1 MNGNLIKK
9 WLDMSIEEYKLEE
22 YTTLTMR
29 QYRKEKESLQ
39 VELLKLQE
47 WVIKEKKRV
56 AIVVEGRDAAGKGST
71 IKRFVE
77 KLIERKSS
85 DDPTYR
91 IVSLGIPS
99 PEESKNWFERYEKHL
114 PSDSE
119 IVFFDRS
126 WYNRA
131 IVEPAMGYC
140 NEEQYREFMENVNM
154 WEEKITQDGI
164 ILIKFYLD
172 IDKNNQLERITKRQE
187 SPLKYW
193 KFSMNDLAALGKWEA
208 FTKYQT
214 QMFEKTSTPINPWV
228 VINSN
233 NKLIARLTA
242 IRYVLEEIDYTNKS
256 PLKEKRWSQRLTEI
270 EIDGVMFRDLTQKQY
285 EILEKLNKN
294 GI

>member
-1 MNGNLIKK
+1 MI
-9 WLDMSIEEYKLEE
+9 EYKLEE
-22 YTTLTMR
+22 YTESLTLT
-29 QYRKEKESLQ
+29 QYRKEKQLLQ

-47 WVIKEKKRV
+47 WVIKENKRV
-56 AIVVEGRDAAGKGST
+56 VIVVEGRDTAGKGST

-91 IVSLGIPS
+91 VVSLGIPT
-99 PEESKNWFERYEKHL
+99 PEESQNWFKRYEKHL
-114 PSDSE
+114 PKESE

-140 NEEQYREFMENVNM
+140 DEIQYRDFMERVNN
-154 WEEKITQDGI
+154 WEEELQGKGH

-172 IDKNNQLERITKRQE
+172 IDKYNQIQRITERQE

-208 FTKYQT
+208 FTKYQN
-214 QMFEKTSTPINPWV
+214 QMFEKTSTEHNPWV

-242 IRYVLEEIDYTNKS
+242 IRYVLQSINYDGKI
-256 PLKEKRWSQRLTEI
+256 PLKEKRWSERLKELEI
-270 EIDGVMFRDLTQKQY
+270 EGVRFKDLTLKQY
-285 EILEKLNKN
+285 NILKKLIN
-294 GI
+294 

>member
-1 MNGNLIKK
+1 MI
-9 WLDMSIEEYKLEE
+9 EYKLEE
-22 YTTLTMR
+22 YTESLTLT
-29 QYRKEKESLQ
+29 QYRKEKELLQ

-47 WVIKEKKRV
+47 WVIKGKKRV
-56 AIVVEGRDAAGKGST
+56 AIVVEGRDTAGKGST

-91 IVSLGIPS
+91 IVSLGVPT

-114 PSDSE
+114 PKESE

-140 NEEQYREFMENVNM
+140 SEEQYRDFMGRVNEWENKLTD
-154 WEEKITQDGI
+154 EGLT
-164 ILIKFYLD
+164 LIKFYLD
-172 IDKNNQLERITKRQE
+172 IDKNHQIERITERQE

-193 KFSMNDLAALGKWEA
+193 KFSMNDLAALGKWKA
-208 FTKYQT
+208 FTKYQN
-214 QMFEKTSTPINPWV
+214 QMFEKTSTETNPWV
-228 VINSN
+228 LINSN

-242 IRYVLEEIDYTNKS
+242 IRYVLHTIPYKEKI
-256 PLKEKRWSQRLTEI
+256 PLKGKRWSERLKQI
-270 EIDGVMFRDLTQKQY
+270 EINGVLFKDLTKKQY
-285 EILEKLNKN
+285 NVLKN
-294 GI
+294 LVKPT

>member
-1 MNGNLIKK
+1 MI
-9 WLDMSIEEYKLEE
+9 EYKLEE
-22 YTTLTMR
+22 YTESLTLT
-29 QYRKEKESLQ
+29 QYRKEKQLLQ

-47 WVIKEKKRV
+47 WVIKENKRV
-56 AIVVEGRDAAGKGST
+56 VIVVEGRDTAGKGST

-91 IVSLGIPS
+91 VVSLGIPT
-99 PEESKNWFERYEKHL
+99 PEESQNWFKRYEKHL
-114 PSDSE
+114 PKESE

-140 NEEQYREFMENVNM
+140 NEIQYRDFMERVNN
-154 WEEKITQDGI
+154 WEEELQGKGH

-172 IDKNNQLERITKRQE
+172 IDKYNQIQRITERQE

-208 FTKYQT
+208 FTKYQN
-214 QMFEKTSTPINPWV
+214 QMFEKTSTEHNPWV

-242 IRYVLEEIDYTNKS
+242 IRYVLQSINYDGKI
-256 PLKEKRWSQRLTEI
+256 PLKEKRWSERLKELEI
-270 EIDGVMFRDLTQKQY
+270 EGVRFKDLTLKQY
-285 EILEKLNKN
+285 NTLKKLIN
-294 GI
+294 

>member
-1 MNGNLIKK
+1 MI
-9 WLDMSIEEYKLEE
+9 EYKLEE
-22 YTTLTMR
+22 YTESLTLT
-29 QYRKEKESLQ
+29 QYRKEKQLLQ

-47 WVIKEKKRV
+47 WVIKKKKRV
-56 AIVVEGRDAAGKGST
+56 VIVVEGRDTAGKGST

-91 IVSLGIPS
+91 VVSLGIPT
-99 PEESKNWFERYEKHL
+99 PEESQNWFKRYEKHL
-114 PSDSE
+114 PKESE

-140 NEEQYREFMENVNM
+140 DEIQYRDFMERVNN
-154 WEEKITQDGI
+154 WEEELQGKGH

-172 IDKNNQLERITKRQE
+172 IDKYNQIQRITERQE

-208 FTKYQT
+208 FTKYQN
-214 QMFEKTSTPINPWV
+214 QMFEKTSTEHNPWV

-242 IRYVLEEIDYTNKS
+242 IRYVLQSINYDGKI
-256 PLKEKRWSQRLTEI
+256 PLKEKRWSERLKELEI
-270 EIDGVMFRDLTQKQY
+270 EGVRFKDLTLKQY
-285 EILEKLNKN
+285 NILKKLIN
-294 GI
+294 

>member
-1 MNGNLIKK
+1 MI
-9 WLDMSIEEYKLEE
+9 EYKLEE
-22 YTTLTMR
+22 YTESLTLT
-29 QYRKEKESLQ
+29 QYRKEKQLLQ

-56 AIVVEGRDAAGKGST
+56 VIVVEGRDTAGKGST

-91 IVSLGIPS
+91 VVSLGIPT
-99 PEESKNWFERYEKHL
+99 PEESQNWFKRYEKHL
-114 PSDSE
+114 PKESE

-140 NEEQYREFMENVNM
+140 DEIQYRDFMERVNN
-154 WEEKITQDGI
+154 WEEELQGKGH

-172 IDKNNQLERITKRQE
+172 IDKYNQIQRITERQE

-208 FTKYQT
+208 FTKYQN
-214 QMFEKTSTPINPWV
+214 QMFEKTSTEHNPWV

-242 IRYVLEEIDYTNKS
+242 IRYVLQSINYDGKI
-256 PLKEKRWSQRLTEI
+256 PLKEKRWSERLKELEI
-270 EIDGVMFRDLTQKQY
+270 EGVRFKDLTLKQY
-285 EILEKLNKN
+285 NTLKKLIN
-294 GI
+294 

>member
-1 MNGNLIKK
+1 MI
-9 WLDMSIEEYKLEE
+9 EYKLEE
-22 YTTLTMR
+22 YTESLTLT
-29 QYRKEKESLQ
+29 QYRKEKQLLQ

-47 WVIKEKKRV
+47 WVIKENKRV
-56 AIVVEGRDAAGKGST
+56 VIVVEGRDTAGKGST

-91 IVSLGIPS
+91 VVSLGIPT
-99 PEESKNWFERYEKHL
+99 PEESQNWFKRYEKHL
-114 PSDSE
+114 PKESE

-140 NEEQYREFMENVNM
+140 NEIQYRDFMERVNN
-154 WEEKITQDGI
+154 WEEELQGKGH

-172 IDKNNQLERITKRQE
+172 IDKYNQIQRITERQE

-208 FTKYQT
+208 FTKYQN
-214 QMFEKTSTPINPWV
+214 QMFEKTSTEHNPWV

-242 IRYVLEEIDYTNKS
+242 IRYVLQSINYDGKI
-256 PLKEKRWSQRLTEI
+256 PLKEKRWSERLKEL
-270 EIDGVMFRDLTQKQY
+270 EKEGVRFKDLTLKQY
-285 EILEKLNKN
+285 NTLKKLIN
-294 GI
+294 

>member
-1 MNGNLIKK
+1 MI
-9 WLDMSIEEYKLEE
+9 EYKLEE
-22 YTTLTMR
+22 YTESLTLT
-29 QYRKEKESLQ
+29 QYRKEKELLQ

-56 AIVVEGRDAAGKGST
+56 AIVVEGRDTAGKGST

-91 IVSLGIPS
+91 IVSLGVPT

-114 PSDSE
+114 PKESE

-140 NEEQYREFMENVNM
+140 SEEQYRDFMGRVNEWENKLTD
-154 WEEKITQDGI
+154 EGLR
-164 ILIKFYLD
+164 LIKFYLD
-172 IDKNNQLERITKRQE
+172 IDKNHQIERITERQE

-193 KFSMNDLAALGKWEA
+193 KFSMNDLAALGKWKA
-208 FTKYQT
+208 FTKYQN
-214 QMFEKTSTPINPWV
+214 QMFEKTSTETNPWIL
-228 VINSN
+228 INSN

-242 IRYVLEEIDYTNKS
+242 IRYVLHTIPYKEKI
-256 PLKEKRWSQRLTEI
+256 PLKGKRWSERLKQI
-270 EIDGVMFRDLTQKQY
+270 EINGVLFKDLTKKQY
-285 EILEKLNKN
+285 NALKN
-294 GI
+294 LVKPT

>member
-1 MNGNLIKK
+1 
-9 WLDMSIEEYKLEE
+9 MSIEEYKLEE

>member
-1 MNGNLIKK
+1 MI
-9 WLDMSIEEYKLEE
+9 EYKLEE
-22 YTTLTMR
+22 YTESLTLT
-29 QYRKEKESLQ
+29 QYRKEKQLLQ

-47 WVIKEKKRV
+47 WVIKENKRV
-56 AIVVEGRDAAGKGST
+56 VIVVEGRDTAGKGST

-91 IVSLGIPS
+91 VVSLGIPT
-99 PEESKNWFERYEKHL
+99 PEESQNWFKRYEKHL
-114 PSDSE
+114 PKESE

-140 NEEQYREFMENVNM
+140 DEIQYRDFMERVNN
-154 WEEKITQDGI
+154 WEEELQGKGH

-172 IDKNNQLERITKRQE
+172 IDKYNQIQRITERQE

-208 FTKYQT
+208 FTKYQN
-214 QMFEKTSTPINPWV
+214 QMFEKTSTEHNPWV

-242 IRYVLEEIDYTNKS
+242 IRYVLQSINYDGKI
-256 PLKEKRWSQRLTEI
+256 PLKEKRWSERLKELEI
-270 EIDGVMFRDLTQKQY
+270 EGVRFKDLTLKQY
-285 EILEKLNKN
+285 NTLKKLIN
-294 GI
+294 

>member
-1 MNGNLIKK
+1 MI
-9 WLDMSIEEYKLEE
+9 EYKLEE
-22 YTTLTMR
+22 YTESLTLT
-29 QYRKEKESLQ
+29 QYRKEKELLQ

-56 AIVVEGRDAAGKGST
+56 VIVVEGRDTAGKGST

-91 IVSLGIPS
+91 VVSLGIPT
-99 PEESKNWFERYEKHL
+99 PEESQNWFKRYEKHL
-114 PSDSE
+114 PKESE

-140 NEEQYREFMENVNM
+140 NEIQYRDFMERVNN
-154 WEEKITQDGI
+154 WEEELQGKGH

-172 IDKNNQLERITKRQE
+172 IDKYNQIQRITERQE

-208 FTKYQT
+208 FTKYQN
-214 QMFEKTSTPINPWV
+214 QMFEKTSTEHNPWV

-242 IRYVLEEIDYTNKS
+242 IRYVLQSINYDGKI
-256 PLKEKRWSQRLTEI
+256 PLKEKRWSERLKELEI
-270 EIDGVMFRDLTQKQY
+270 EGVRFKDLTLKQY
-285 EILEKLNKN
+285 NILKKLIN
-294 GI
+294 

>member
-1 MNGNLIKK
+1 MI
-9 WLDMSIEEYKLEE
+9 EYKLEE
-22 YTTLTMR
+22 YTESLTLT
-29 QYRKEKESLQ
+29 QYRKEKQLLQ

-47 WVIKEKKRV
+47 WVIKENKRV
-56 AIVVEGRDAAGKGST
+56 VIVVEGRDTAGKGST

-91 IVSLGIPS
+91 VVSLGIPT
-99 PEESKNWFERYEKHL
+99 PEESQNWFKRYEKHL
-114 PSDSE
+114 PKESE

-131 IVEPAMGYC
+131 VVEPAMGYC
-140 NEEQYREFMENVNM
+140 DENQYRDFMERVNN
-154 WEEKITQDGI
+154 WEEELQGKGH

-172 IDKNNQLERITKRQE
+172 IDKYNQIQRITERQE

-208 FTKYQT
+208 FTKYQN
-214 QMFEKTSTPINPWV
+214 QMFEKTSTETNPWV
-228 VINSN
+228 LINSN

-242 IRYVLEEIDYTNKS
+242 IRYVLQSINYDGKI
-256 PLKEKRWSQRLTEI
+256 PLKEKRWSERLKELEI
-270 EIDGVMFRDLTQKQY
+270 EGVRFKDLTLKQY
-285 EILEKLNKN
+285 NILKKLIN
-294 GI
+294 

>member
-1 MNGNLIKK
+1 MI
-9 WLDMSIEEYKLEE
+9 EYKLEE
-22 YTTLTMR
+22 YTESLTLT
-29 QYRKEKESLQ
+29 QYRKEKELLQ

-56 AIVVEGRDAAGKGST
+56 VIVVEGRDTAGKGST

-91 IVSLGIPS
+91 VVSLGIPT
-99 PEESKNWFERYEKHL
+99 PEESQNWFKRYEKHL
-114 PSDSE
+114 PKESE

-140 NEEQYREFMENVNM
+140 NEIQYRDFMERVNN
-154 WEEKITQDGI
+154 WEEELQGKGH

-172 IDKNNQLERITKRQE
+172 IDKYNQIQRITERQE

-208 FTKYQT
+208 FTKYQN
-214 QMFEKTSTPINPWV
+214 QMFEKTSTEHNPWV

-242 IRYVLEEIDYTNKS
+242 IRYVLQSINYDGKIR
-256 PLKEKRWSQRLTEI
+256 LKEKRWSERLKELEI
-270 EIDGVMFRDLTQKQY
+270 EGVIFKDLTLKQY
-285 EILEKLNKN
+285 TTLKKLIN
-294 GI
+294 

>member
-1 MNGNLIKK
+1 MI
-9 WLDMSIEEYKLEE
+9 EYKLEE
-22 YTTLTMR
+22 YTESLTVT
-29 QYRKEKESLQ
+29 QYRKEKQLLQ

-56 AIVVEGRDAAGKGST
+56 AIVVEGRDTAGKGST

-91 IVSLGIPS
+91 IVSLGIPT
-99 PEESKNWFERYEKHL
+99 PEESQNWFKRYEKHL
-114 PSDSE
+114 PKESE

-140 NEEQYREFMENVNM
+140 DEKQYRDFMGEVNK
-154 WEEKITQDGI
+154 WESHLTDNGL

-172 IDKNNQLERITKRQE
+172 IDKDNQIERITERQE

-208 FTKYQT
+208 FTKYQN
-214 QMFEKTSTPINPWV
+214 QMFEKTSTDKNSWV

-242 IRYVLEEIDYTNKS
+242 IRYVLQNINYENKI
-256 PLKEKRWSQRLTEI
+256 PLKEKRWAERLKQI
-270 EIDGVMFRDLTQKQY
+270 EVEGVMFKDLNPQQY
-285 EILEKLNKN
+285 KILKKLIN
-294 GI
+294 

>member
-1 MNGNLIKK
+1 MI
-9 WLDMSIEEYKLEE
+9 EYKLEE
-22 YTTLTMR
+22 YTESLTLT
-29 QYRKEKESLQ
+29 QYRKEKELLQ

-47 WVIKEKKRV
+47 WVIKEKKKV
-56 AIVVEGRDAAGKGST
+56 VIVVEGRDTAGKGST

-85 DDPTYR
+85 DNPTYR
-91 IVSLGIPS
+91 VVSLGIPT

-114 PSDSE
+114 PQESE

-140 NEEQYREFMENVNM
+140 GEEQYRDFMGKVNGWENKLTD
-154 WEEKITQDGI
+154 EGLT
-164 ILIKFYLD
+164 LIKFYLD
-172 IDKNNQLERITKRQE
+172 IDKSHQLERITERQE

-208 FTKYQT
+208 FTKYQN
-214 QMFEKTSTPINPWV
+214 QMFEKTSTVSNPWV
-228 VINSN
+228 LINSN

-242 IRYVLEEIDYTNKS
+242 IRYVLHTIPYCDKV
-256 PLKEKRWSQRLTEI
+256 PLKGKRWAERLKQLEVG
-270 EIDGVMFRDLTQKQY
+270 GVLFKDLTKKQY
-285 EILEKLNKN
+285 NVLKN
-294 GI
+294 LVKPT

>member
-1 MNGNLIKK
+1 MI
-9 WLDMSIEEYKLEE
+9 EYKLEE
-22 YTTLTMR
+22 YTESLTLT
-29 QYRKEKESLQ
+29 QYRKEKELLQ

-56 AIVVEGRDAAGKGST
+56 AIVVEGRDTAGKGST

-91 IVSLGIPS
+91 IVSLGVPT

-114 PSDSE
+114 PKESE

-140 NEEQYREFMENVNM
+140 SEEQYRDFMGRVNEWENKLTD
-154 WEEKITQDGI
+154 EGLT
-164 ILIKFYLD
+164 LIKFYLD
-172 IDKNNQLERITKRQE
+172 IDKNHQIERITERQE

-193 KFSMNDLAALGKWEA
+193 KFSMNDLAALGKWKA
-208 FTKYQT
+208 FTKYQN
-214 QMFEKTSTPINPWV
+214 QMFEKTSTEHNPWV

-242 IRYVLEEIDYTNKS
+242 IRYVLQSINYDGKI
-256 PLKEKRWSQRLTEI
+256 PLKEKRWSERLKELEI
-270 EIDGVMFRDLTQKQY
+270 EGVRFKDLTLKQY
-285 EILEKLNKN
+285 NILKKLIN
-294 GI
+294 

>member
-1 MNGNLIKK
+1 MI
-9 WLDMSIEEYKLEE
+9 EYKLEE
-22 YTTLTMR
+22 YTESLTLT
-29 QYRKEKESLQ
+29 QYRKEKELLQ

-56 AIVVEGRDAAGKGST
+56 AIVVEGRDTAGKGST

-91 IVSLGIPS
+91 IVSLGVPT

-114 PSDSE
+114 PKESE

-140 NEEQYREFMENVNM
+140 SEEQYRDFMGRVNEWENKLTD
-154 WEEKITQDGI
+154 EGLT
-164 ILIKFYLD
+164 LIKFYLD
-172 IDKNNQLERITKRQE
+172 IDKNHQIERITERQE

-193 KFSMNDLAALGKWEA
+193 KFSMNDLAALGKWKA
-208 FTKYQT
+208 FTKYQN
-214 QMFEKTSTPINPWV
+214 QMFEKTSTETNPWIL
-228 VINSN
+228 INSN

-242 IRYVLEEIDYTNKS
+242 IRYVLHTIPYKEKI
-256 PLKEKRWSQRLTEI
+256 PLKGKRWSERLKQI
-270 EIDGVMFRDLTQKQY
+270 EINGVLFKDLTKKQY
-285 EILEKLNKN
+285 NALKN
-294 GI
+294 LVKPT